1 MKTEALCEPLICTF
15 HYVFLAPAGHLNTF
29 SLLGSF
35 ESEAE
40 VGHLGHTKLKI
51 CPVVCVRFVNSKQA
65 TSDFFL
71 ISILLECTYRV
82 NTSKATTS
90 PYLLPVPIKTTAELS
105 TRAIEGLKEVASV
118 RWHIQLQ
125 HSTCPAF
132 SFSWIL
138 WVGKLA
144 WPGIQEYINEIHRK
158 QAVREERLGKQPCLL
173 LTSSI
178 WPLHLEQHGKKL
190 WPILSE
196 SILLHPG

>member
-29 SLLGSF
+29 SLLGPF

-65 TSDFFL
+65 ISDFFL
-71 ISILLECTYRV
+71 ISILLECMYRV

-118 RWHIQLQ
+118 R
-125 HSTCPAF
+125 
-132 SFSWIL
+132 
-138 WVGKLA
+138 
-144 WPGIQEYINEIHRK
+144 
-158 QAVREERLGKQPCLL
+158 
-173 LTSSI
+173 
-178 WPLHLEQHGKKL
+178 
-190 WPILSE
+190 
-196 SILLHPG
+196 